1 MPALSAPGP
10 TSGIPRHTQ
19 AGRAGR
25 PRWCFERVGEGAGAR
40 GARPCFFMTP
50 LPTRLPPHRTT
61 LAARLRA
68 AEAAAA
74 DTQARADGL
83 AARVAA
89 LEGEAAGLRR

>member
-1 MPALSAPGP
+1 
-10 TSGIPRHTQ
+10 
-19 AGRAGR
+19 
-25 PRWCFERVGEGAGAR
+25 
-40 GARPCFFMTP
+40 MTP